1 MLARLQLSFFLELA
15 ASTNI
20 NHRGEALKSKGEVID
35 VSIPRPD
42 NDITKVLN
50 SMDLGTKYQ
59 AYTDDHTG
67 EHAFESYSIDYLIL
81 DLVFVLF
88 ISTEQKPWTDPK
100 FAKRIKRFFGLLL
113 IRSFYKIT
121 DYMGLRTNERSMEGD
136 KQDEVAELQLA
147 YFNGMSAMDPT
158 VVSSREGIFAVADD
172 QERYF
177 WSLIY
182 DFSVEKLASNETV
195 PKELLSIYL
204 QCAEFNAEI
213 IGRLRLKRYELQP
226 LSIYRLPADR

>member
-1 MLARLQLSFFLELA
+1 
-15 ASTNI
+15 
-20 NHRGEALKSKGEVID
+20 
-35 VSIPRPD
+35 
-42 NDITKVLN
+42 
-50 SMDLGTKYQ
+50 
-59 AYTDDHTG
+59 
-67 EHAFESYSIDYLIL
+67 
-81 DLVFVLF
+81 
-88 ISTEQKPWTDPK
+88 
-100 FAKRIKRFFGLLL
+100 
-113 IRSFYKIT
+113 
-121 DYMGLRTNERSMEGD
+121 MGLRTNERSMEGD

-158 VVSSREGIFAVADD
+158 VVSTREGIFAVADD